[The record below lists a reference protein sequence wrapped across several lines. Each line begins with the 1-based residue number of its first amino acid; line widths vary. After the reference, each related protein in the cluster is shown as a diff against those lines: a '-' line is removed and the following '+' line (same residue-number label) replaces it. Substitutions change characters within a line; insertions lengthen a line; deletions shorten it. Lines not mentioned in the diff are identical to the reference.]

1 MLVVAACQMT
11 GHIQRRVQEA
21 RNYCSTLLFGSV
33 RHSVSPGISRYKE
46 VGVVVVVDAYSSVSH
61 VHTHT
66 HVQKHTHTHTC
77 TKTHTRWSR
86 GESNYGRDDKADG
99 NVTTSVQS
107 GTVSPDSL
115 RRGLF
120 QDIGNED
127 LCKLNVQFVVL
138 RRSVVHE
145 NYELRA
151 HPLDL
156 VLAHTDRVLVA
167 EAS

>member
-46 VGVVVVVDAYSSVSH
+46 DGVVVVVDAYSSVSH

-66 HVQKHTHTHTC
+66 HVQKHT
-77 TKTHTRWSR
+77 RWSR
-86 GESNYGRDDKADG
+86 GKSNYGRDDKADG